1 MAPKAVFSVSIDKN
15 SLINFWREGRELSLN
30 AFSAQCELFQKYFK
44 ISLSLRSEEGETSLF
59 EETLKNIELKTQNIV
74 EVEEPATKKEK
85 KKKIKAEPRDETRKK
100 ITETLK
106 IEDFVVHPTQSDG
119 QDEDAPEGE
128 HENAPDGEHE
138 DYPDREHEDAPDGD
152 PEDAPDGEHE
162 DAPCLSSSCN
172 REACKRYSIKL
183 EAPEPSQCDIAL
195 KNSCK

>member
-106 IEDFVVHPTQSDG
+106 IEDCLVPPTQSDG
-119 QDEDAPEGE
+119 Q
-128 HENAPDGEHE
+128 
-138 DYPDREHEDAPDGD
+138 HEDAPDGGHENARNGKH
-152 PEDAPDGEHE
+152 EDDPDGE
-162 DAPCLSSSCN
+162 
-172 REACKRYSIKL
+172 
-183 EAPEPSQCDIAL
+183 EPSGEDPMLVKRISRTVSRVDS
-195 KNSCK
+195 KISESIW